1 ISIAGSER
9 SRALR
14 STRAQPT
21 QLQRRPCFAVR
32 HRWHGAIAREIERP
46 ADNRRCGFAG
56 CAALAL
62 PSLWSGLADGAFAA
76 AFGHGLPA
84 IFAGNGSWI
93 DVADRDEAAA
103 VVFDDVKLCVFF
115 IHIERTTEARR
126 AAVAAIA
133 AGACEQDPILVTGLF
148 ARILTCLIN

>member
-1 ISIAGSER
+1 LSTSVLSAGS
-9 SRALR
+9 S
-14 STRAQPT
+14 
-21 QLQRRPCFAVR
+21 V
-32 HRWHGAIAREIERP
+32 
-46 ADNRRCGFAG
+46 RCGFAG

-148 ARILTCLIN
+148 ARILTCLINAAIVDDNVACVVHRVRLPGID